1 MIGFS
6 GLHVVTERFRTCF
19 PRKSAK
25 SELFQQL
32 ASLVAQQAQQLSSQD
47 ADLTMIRGLIIPT
60 MDDNGLFHLISH
72 EWVTIK

>member
-1 MIGFS
+1 MAGFS
-6 GLHVVTERFRTCF
+6 GLHVVTERFRL
-19 PRKSAK
+19 RKSAK

-47 ADLTMIRGLIIPT
+47 ADVTMIRGLIIPT
-60 MDDNGLFHLISH
+60 MGGNGLFHLISH